1 MPINITEKN
10 FKEKVVDASFEKPVL
25 VDFWA
30 DWCNPCKVLS
40 PVLDKMEKE
49 FLGAFT
55 LAKINTE
62 ENQQLAMMFR
72 INSIPDV
79 KLIVQG
85 KIQDQF
91 LGVKPEKEIKAFLE
105 KYIEKPSSND
115 PYEKLAIEKPLDL
128 LKKIKNDKEPP
139 EKRDEYLWLAF
150 KSLVKKGGKKDDC
163 ISILKEIP
171 EEASSFSKERL
182 LFEKFIEEKDAI
194 KNLQDLN
201 GSKKIIILD
210 KYLSVIENASYS
222 TRKDFKD
229 PLLACFY
236 FLDPNDEDLFVYR
249 RKLSS
254 LLF

>member
-1 MPINITEKN
+1 MAINITENN

-30 DWCNPCKVLS
+30 EWCNPCKVLS
-40 PVLDKMEKE
+40 PVLDKLEKE
-49 FLGAFT
+49 FAGGFI
-55 LAKINTE
+55 LAKVNTE
-62 ENQQLAMMFR
+62 QSQQLAMMFR
-72 INSIPDV
+72 INSIPEV

-91 LGVKPEKEIKAFLE
+91 TGAKQEKEIRAFLE
-105 KYIEKPSSND
+105 KYIEKPVIHD
-115 PYEKLAIEKPLDL
+115 PYEKLALEKPLDL
-128 LKKIKNDKEPP
+128 LKKLKSEKELP
-139 EKRDEYLWLAF
+139 EKRDEYLWIAF

-171 EEASSFSKERL
+171 DEASSFSKERV
-182 LFEKFIEEKDAI
+182 LFEKFLEEKDAI
-194 KNLQDLN
+194 KNLQELN

-210 KYLSVIENASYS
+210 KYLSIIENASYNS
-222 TRKDFKD
+222 RKDVKD

-236 FLDPNDEDLFVYR
+236 FLNPEDEDLFVYR